1 MTTEVPGYV
10 SKTDLVAALIRELV
24 ITGELEPG
32 EQLRQ
37 RDLAQRFHV
46 SQTPVRE
53 AMRRLES
60 EGLLTCDTHRGF
72 TVVAPDVG
80 RVEENFQIRAAL
92 ESLGASLAARKIDPA
107 GLRRLRELNE
117 QMRALAD
124 DDPGYAELNRE
135 FHFTVYE
142 YAHSPLLLS
151 LMRLLWA
158 SLHGGPRVPA
168 RTPSPPGSTTR
179 SWPRWP
185 KATPTPPPLGHIC
198 TSWRGSGKRSIRV
211 RTRSQIRGAAMP
223 AIVTDDGVTLH
234 AEETGEGEP
243 LLFVHEF
250 AGDHRSW
257 EPQIRFFSA
266 AYRCVTY
273 AARGYPPSDV
283 PTDPGAYSQERAVAD
298 AIAVLDG
305 LEIGRAHVVGLS
317 MGGFTALHLV
327 LKHPERIG
335 SAVVAGAGYGAQPER
350 ADAFRAESV
359 LTAAAFAAEGAAKV
373 AERYAVGP
381 ARVQFQNK
389 NPRGWAEFAAA
400 LAGHSSLGSALT
412 MRGVQAARPSL
423 YALTDE
429 LAKVSVPVL
438 VLVGDED
445 EGCLEPALMLK
456 RTIPT
461 AGLAVLPRT
470 GHTANLEEPDVFNR
484 AVDGFLASVARGSWR
499 PRDPRSRSASTTGM
513 S

>member
-1 MTTEVPGYV
+1 MTSAVPGYV

-24 ITGELEPG
+24 ITGELGPG

-37 RDLAQRFHV
+37 RDLALRFGV

-60 EGLLTCDTHRGF
+60 EGLLVCDTHRGF
-72 TVVAPDVG
+72 TVVAPGDG

-92 ESLGASLAARKIDPA
+92 ESLGAALAAREK
-107 GLRRLRELNE
+107 LKT
-117 QMRALAD
+117 Q
-124 DDPGYAELNRE
+124 
-135 FHFTVYE
+135 
-142 YAHSPLLLS
+142 
-151 LMRLLWA
+151 
-158 SLHGGPRVPA
+158 
-168 RTPSPPGSTTR
+168 
-179 SWPRWP
+179 
-185 KATPTPPPLGHIC
+185 
-198 TSWRGSGKRSIRV
+198 
-211 RTRSQIRGAAMP
+211 GAAMP
-223 AIVTDDGVTLH
+223 AIVTDDEVTLH
-234 AEETGEGEP
+234 TEETGAGEP
-243 LLFVHEF
+243 LLFIHEF

-257 EPQIRFFSA
+257 EPQVRYFSG

-273 AARGYPPSDV
+273 AARGYPPSGV
-283 PTDPGAYSQERAVAD
+283 PTDPAAYSQARAVAD

-305 LEIGRAHVVGLS
+305 LGIARAHVVGLS
-317 MGGFTALHLV
+317 MGAFTALHLA
-327 LKHPERIG
+327 LGHPDRVG

-350 ADAFRAESV
+350 ADAFRTESM

-400 LAGHSSLGSALT
+400 LAEHSSLGSALT

-423 YALTDE
+423 YDLTDE
-429 LAKVSVPVL
+429 LAKVRTPVL

-470 GHTANLEEPDVFNR
+470 GHTANLEEPDVFNQ
-484 AVDGFLASVARGSWR
+484 AVDRFLTTLARGAWR
-499 PRDPRSRSASTTGM
+499 ERDPRSVSASTTGM